1 MPNPKDTK
9 EELICGVCGVKWPCP
24 CRTIIT
30 DQFPDEEK
38 HYPGCHKVHLECA
51 NMFITEAMELIK
63 DRVELGQDPLFNDP
77 CEGEREFLERWR
89 L

>member
-1 MPNPKDTK
+1 MVIEMTNPKDTK
-9 EELICGVCGVKWPCP
+9 EGCCILCGKYVQEEEYFHKCP
-24 CRTIIT
+24 V
-30 DQFPDEEK
+30 EEK
-38 HYPGCHKVHLECA
+38 HFPGCHKVHLECA